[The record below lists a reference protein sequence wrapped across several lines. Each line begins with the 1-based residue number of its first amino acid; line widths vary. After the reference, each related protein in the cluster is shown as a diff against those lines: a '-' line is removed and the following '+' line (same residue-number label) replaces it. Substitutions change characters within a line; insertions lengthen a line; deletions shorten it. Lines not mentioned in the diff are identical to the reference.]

1 MAEHCQH
8 VRKYLHRLIYSGVL
22 QSAQFYL
29 FMWLFWRTP
38 STLKI
43 AKSSPPQVSVQTEL
57 TLLFS
62 QKHFIF
68 TILYFL
74 YFREEGRNIIFLDET
89 WIDTSYT
96 NKKVWQSDDVPGI
109 YMPYNKG
116 QRLIVNYAGG
126 EKGFVPGAQEIFN
139 PGLASGDYH
148 GHMDGSN
155 FEKWYNKKLLP
166 NLPSNS
172 IIVMDNAS
180 YHSVQTD
187 RAPTTATR
195 KADIQI
201 IIEPCYGLLSLFIL
215 NTGKNVL

>member
-1 MAEHCQH
+1 MANVQ
-8 VRKYLHRLIYSGVL
+8 
-22 QSAQFYL
+22 AD
-29 FMWLFWRTP
+29 
-38 STLKI
+38 
-43 AKSSPPQVSVQTEL
+43 QVPVQTEL
-57 TLLFS
+57 ILIFS

-74 YFREEGRNIIFLDET
+74 YFREEGRNIIYLDET

-116 QRLIVNYAGG
+116 QRLIVIHAGG
-126 EKGFVPGAQEIFN
+126 EMGFVPGAQEIF
-139 PGLASGDYH
+139 
-148 GHMDGSN
+148 
-155 FEKWYNKKLLP
+155 KWYNKKLLP

-172 IIVMDNAS
+172 IIVMDNES

-195 KADIQI
+195 KADIQVRSSSNHAMVYYLFSFSILVKMYFRKQCRPI
-201 IIEPCYGLLSLFIL
+201 IHLDFVISIGDCTVG
-215 NTGKNVL
+215 

>member
-43 AKSSPPQVSVQTEL
+43 AKSSPPQVSVQTKL

-116 QRLIVNYAGG
+116 QRLIVIHAGG
-126 EKGFVPGAQEIFN
+126 EKGFVLGAQEIF
-139 PGLASGDYH
+139 
-148 GHMDGSN
+148 
-155 FEKWYNKKLLP
+155 K
-166 NLPSNS
+166 NS
-172 IIVMDNAS
+172 
-180 YHSVQTD
+180 
-187 RAPTTATR
+187 
-195 KADIQI
+195 K
-201 IIEPCYGLLSLFIL
+201 
-215 NTGKNVL
+215 